1 MPTNTTR
8 QPKPRP
14 KDEELHKAFKVVD
27 DWFLHFYQ
35 LLYFNTPRLTEP
47 GLGHPFHLQFSAIYR
62 NCIEVQ
68 CNPWNGRR
76 KEFDF
81 LITMNKSDEE
91 VLSNCNAIIKAISE
105 NKASLNQTACCPL
118 AEPIN
123 CVCTYAFKCQVHG
136 EKHIGTHD

>member
-8 QPKPRP
+8 QPKPKP

-35 LLYFNTPRLTEP
+35 LLYFHYPALTAP
-47 GLGHPFHLQFSAIYR
+47 GQGHPFNLQFSATYR

-91 VLSNCNAIIKAISE
+91 VLSNCTAILEAVSG
-105 NKASLNQTACCPL
+105 NKGKVNQLACCPL
-118 AEPIN
+118 AELIN

-136 EKHIGTHD
+136 EKHIETHD